1 MGLHKVELRLVLVLT
16 WILTVIDNLLSLCIV
31 YFQGKTETVTQCGFG
46 SQRAI
51 LVAGQAYDTLASVV
65 M

>member
-1 MGLHKVELRLVLVLT
+1 MLNGIFPVLILIS
-16 WILTVIDNLLSLCIV
+16 ILTIIDNLLILNIV